1 MIKKFLFLL
10 LLLFMFLP
18 AHAAIKVSPTIIE
31 LDANKARG
39 NYLTTSFD
47 IQGSK
52 DETIRFKVYPGY
64 FNIDKTGGM
73 EVVELDDNTAA
84 KNSLLNNIRFV
95 PNEFTLAN
103 GQKQRVRVT
112 FNDIS
117 KLQDGESRVVLFL
130 EDVVAKE
137 VSLPIDKGSSSKLI
151 VKSRIG
157 IPIYIDKGKY
167 IKLGQFD
174 DLKVENSENNLVYK
188 MSLSSQGNSKVRY
201 TGKGQIIKDK
211 DLVEEFS
218 VPSNPISAGGVFDDK
233 FKIPTEN
240 LRENEQYTL
249 RLVLEYQNEKNQ
261 MKQMV
266 KEVQFVV
273 PALPEENS
281 ASMPKM

>member
-1 MIKKFLFLL
+1 MKKLLFLL
-10 LLLFMFLP
+10 LLLFIVLP
-18 AHAAIKVSPTIIE
+18 SHAAIKVSPTIIE

-47 IQGSK
+47 IQGSQ

-64 FNIDKTGGM
+64 FNISKTGGM
-73 EVVELDDNTAA
+73 EIVDDDNTAA
-84 KNSLLNNIRFV
+84 KDSLINNIRFV
-95 PNEFTLAN
+95 PNEFTLTN

-137 VSLPIDKGSSSKLI
+137 VSLPMEQGSSSKLV

-188 MSLSSQGNSKVRY
+188 MCLSSQGNSKVRY

-211 DLVEEFS
+211 DLVDEFN
-218 VPSNPISAGGVFDDK
+218 VPGNPINAGGVFDDK
-233 FKIPTEN
+233 FKIPTEK

-266 KEVQFVV
+266 KEVQFIV
-273 PALPEENS
+273 PNLPEENS